1 MSDAFSNPHCGSCGS
16 VLHTGE
22 AKVLFGLTLDELEEL
37 ATATSNARLRRRLLC
52 AIGLIDVGRE
62 MQLLR
67 EVIW

>member
-1 MSDAFSNPHCGSCGS
+1 MSDDPPSRCACCGS
-16 VLHTGE
+16 VLQTGE

-37 ATATSNARLRRRLLC
+37 ATATSNTKLRRRLLC
-52 AIGLIDVGRE
+52 AIGLLDFERE